1 MNGAGDSA
9 GQRVEPLAALKAG
22 RLEVSSIARRFVLSD
37 SEFHR
42 YLNIGLITIS
52 PVNSLSSGE
61 MAASFTVQLGNKE
74 LTVEL
79 QENHLPRYTM
89 RYLRGKNSGALS
101 CK

>member
-1 MNGAGDSA
+1 V
-9 GQRVEPLAALKAG
+9 QEIQLEVEPLAALKAG
-22 RLEVSSIARRFVLSD
+22 RLEVTRRFVLSD

-61 MAASFTVQLGNKE
+61 MAASFTFQLGNKE

-89 RYLRGKNSGALS
+89 RYLRGKNSGAIS